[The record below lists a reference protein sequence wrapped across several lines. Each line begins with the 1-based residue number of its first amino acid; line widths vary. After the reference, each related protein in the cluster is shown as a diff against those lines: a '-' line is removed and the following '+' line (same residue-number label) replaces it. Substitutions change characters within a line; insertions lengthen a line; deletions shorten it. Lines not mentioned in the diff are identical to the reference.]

1 MYHQV
6 SLLKEQKKQI
16 EQALEHC
23 NISLCTFQPNKHE
36 QSCGKVYHEQSS
48 GKVYHEQSSGKV
60 YHEQSSGKVYHEQ
73 SSGKV
78 YHEQSSGKVYH
89 EQSSGKVYHD
99 QSSGKVYHEQSSGK
113 VNQSTFPRPYPLVLK
128 KYKSN
133 LEKTN
138 PFQVSNHGERFKYNN
153 SDRDMRFKQIFRQNM
168 VHAPFSSGR
177 KTTWI
182 PQTRMIKSR
191 NLAFSDSNRYYTDIQ
206 QSHHRNLQQ
215 TQTPKSSYFRNVRQ
229 ELVNLAV
236 PELSS
241 CNCRL
246 IDSSMQNTQVGQFF
260 NPNEINASHFP
271 QQKSTLCSPGDI
283 NTHLNNGNEEIEFL
297 PSQNHKEILEDSS
310 LDILISAVE
319 DTFENNMDDKLDD
332 YSEVIEDES
341 EIEDYSD
348 SSEDGVMST
357 SRACISAIPFK
368 KRKHTE
374 RYPKSRFIDASKIPI
389 FDLTL
394 EEEFRIFDISFRR
407 DLTWKSYIKSM
418 KETVPNFESFKT
430 NIFLS
435 AFGWN
440 RVVTKPEDWSTWTF
454 SAVKNHVKS
463 AELFDEI
470 SELPSHIWD
479 KIKVENTKTWST
491 YSWALCWANVDSENL
506 IEQESKAGF
515 WSQELQVQTLQIHM
529 ILNTLFKKNYY
540 LYIKSSNLCLFACMS
555 DHNSET
561 Q

>member
-6 SLLKEQKKQI
+6 SLLTEQKKQI

-36 QSCGKVYHEQSS
+36 QSS

-60 YHEQSSGKVYHEQ
+60 CHEKSPGKVYHEQ
-73 SSGKV
+73 SSSKVYNEQSSGKI
-78 YHEQSSGKVYH
+78 YHEQSSGKAY
-89 EQSSGKVYHD
+89 Q
-99 QSSGKVYHEQSSGK
+99 
-113 VNQSTFPRPYPLVLK
+113 NQSTFPRPYPLVLN

-133 LEKTN
+133 LKKIN
-138 PFQVSNHGERFKYNN
+138 PFQVSNHGERYKFVN
-153 SDRDMRFKQIFRQNM
+153 SDRDMRFKKTFRQNM
-168 VHAPFSSGR
+168 VHAPFFSGR

-182 PQTRMIKSR
+182 PQTRMIQSR
-191 NLAFSDSNRYYTDIQ
+191 NLAFIDSNRYYTDIQ

-215 TQTPKSSYFRNVRQ
+215 TQTPKSSYFRNARQ
-229 ELVNLAV
+229 ELVNVAV

-246 IDSSMQNTQVGQFF
+246 IDSSMQNTEVGQCF
-260 NPNEINASHFP
+260 NPNEINASHFQ
-271 QQKSTLCSPGDI
+271 QQKSTLCSPDDI
-283 NTHLNNGNEEIEFL
+283 NTHLNNETQDIEFL
-297 PSQNHKEILEDSS
+297 PTQNHKEILEDSS

-319 DTFENNMDDKLDD
+319 DTFQNSMDDKLDD

-341 EIEDYSD
+341 EVEDYSD

-529 ILNTLFKKNYY
+529 ILNTQFKKNYY
-540 LYIKSSNLCLFACMS
+540 LYIYKVVIFVCLPVCPIINQKPNNRFGSYFDYGRTTEMFMDRFKSS
-555 DHNSET
+555 
-561 Q
+561 

>member
-6 SLLKEQKKQI
+6 SVLKEQKKQI
-16 EQALEHC
+16 EQALVNC

-36 QSCGKVYHEQSS
+36 QAPGQLYQ
-48 GKVYHEQSSGKV
+48 
-60 YHEQSSGKVYHEQ
+60 
-73 SSGKV
+73 
-78 YHEQSSGKVYH
+78 
-89 EQSSGKVYHD
+89 
-99 QSSGKVYHEQSSGK
+99 
-113 VNQSTFPRPYPLVLK
+113 NQSTYPRPYPLILN

-133 LEKTN
+133 LEESN
-138 PFQVSNHGERFKYNN
+138 PFEVSNHGERYKFVN
-153 SDRDMRFKQIFRQNM
+153 SDRDMRFKQTFRQNM
-168 VHAPFSSGR
+168 VHTPFSSGR
-177 KTTWI
+177 KTTGS
-182 PQTRMIKSR
+182 PQTRTMQSR

-206 QSHHRNLQQ
+206 QSHQGNLQLK
-215 TQTPKSSYFRNVRQ
+215 QTPKSSYFRQEPMNVS
-229 ELVNLAV
+229 L
-236 PELSS
+236 PEYFS
-241 CNCRL
+241 CSRL
-246 IDSSMQNTQVGQFF
+246 RDSSMQNTKTGQFL
-260 NPNEINASHFP
+260 NHNEMSTSSFS
-271 QQKSTLCSPGDI
+271 QQKSTLCSPDDI
-283 NTHLNNGNEEIEFL
+283 NTHLNNGTQDSAFL
-297 PSQNHKEILEDSS
+297 PTQNQKEILEDSS

-332 YSEVIEDES
+332 NSEVIEDGS
-341 EIEDYSD
+341 EVEDYSD
-348 SSEDGVMST
+348 SSEDGVMPTAKACT
-357 SRACISAIPFK
+357 SAVPFK

-389 FDLTL
+389 FDLTV
-394 EEEFRIFDISFRR
+394 EEEFRIFNISFRR
-407 DLTWKSYIKSM
+407 ALTWKSYIKRM

-440 RVVTKPEDWSTWTF
+440 RVVTEPKDWSTWTC

-515 WSQELQVQTLQIHM
+515 WSQELQVQTNSLD
-529 ILNTLFKKNYY
+529 FKYA
-540 LYIKSSNLCLFACMS
+540 I
-555 DHNSET
+555 
-561 Q
+561 